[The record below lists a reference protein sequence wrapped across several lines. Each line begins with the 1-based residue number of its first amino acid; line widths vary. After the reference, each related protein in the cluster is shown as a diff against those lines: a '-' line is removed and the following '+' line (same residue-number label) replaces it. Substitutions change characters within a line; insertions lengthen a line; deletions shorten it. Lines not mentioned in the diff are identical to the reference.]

1 MTREQITVLIADTYV
16 KLMGYYERLI
26 DLIAMIIKEKSEKE
40 IPGLANELY
49 VLTIEKYEKYY
60 ELLVF

>member
-49 VLTIEKYEKYY
+49 VLTIQKYEKYY

>member
-16 KLMGYYERLI
+16 KLMGYYEKLI
-26 DLIAMIIKEKSEKE
+26 DLIAAIIKEKPEKE
-40 IPGLANELY
+40 IPGLANQLY

>member
-1 MTREQITVLIADTYV
+1 MTREHITMLIADTYV
-16 KLMGYYERLI
+16 KLMGYYEKLI
-26 DLIAMIIKEKSEKE
+26 DLIATIIKEKSEKE